1 MFFGTGASTGSGRYG
16 YGGATPSKSQILGQR
31 YQPFA
36 NPFFDQAGTYLPS
49 NIKQLFTFCRF
60 YYMTHGTVN
69 AITGTL
75 SEYPVTDIILQHKE
89 KAVVDKWQEQLHG
102 VYQYPIFQ
110 QETNL
115 DFFTYGIAFVSIA
128 FPFKKKLVCASCNAH
143 VTAVDHL
150 THWKYLNHLFYLSCP
165 KCGQVGYVKSVYD
178 DYACGSYKQI
188 NLVRWNPEYISIFY
202 NEATG
207 DTSYTYE
214 VPGTMVEHIT
224 LGRKDLIATTPS
236 AFLEAIKERRPLV
249 FDTSMVFVLRRPSV
263 SSVMR
268 GWGMPLIMPV
278 LKDVYYVQIMKKAQE
293 SVLLTHLVPQVFLF
307 PQPASNSGDPFTTTS
322 LLEWRDH
329 IRRELARQ
337 RIDPSY
343 YGILPFPLGHQTVGV
358 ENGRSLL
365 LMPEIEKMTEQV
377 IIGMGFTPDLMFGA
391 GSYAGNNVSMR
402 ILENKFLN
410 VVLQQKR
417 LLEWVIARTGHRL
430 GWDTPRATF
439 KPFRMADDLQ
449 RQAYLLNLAQ
459 LNKISDSTL
468 LGYADIKFEN
478 ELELLNAET
487 ARRSELVANQQIQQA
502 EAMGAAQLV
511 AAKYQ
516 AQAQTAMQRHVQK
529 EQTPP
534 PDPFVAA
541 NGSGLAGASPVVTL
555 DAAASALA
563 AKLVTLPTE
572 QRKALMDQLTAGIP
586 EFAQMV
592 EQAQAVPPGMDPAM
606 QMLASGQGAPQQG
619 GMLPLGSPQGFAGV
633 DMRPLP
639 QQLPPRRPGGV

>member
-1 MFFGTGASTGSGRYG
+1 MFFGTSQTTSGGRYG
-16 YGGATPSKSQILGQR
+16 YGGTTPSRSQILGQR

-49 NIKQLFTFCRF
+49 NIKQLFSFCRY
-60 YYMTHGTVN
+60 YYMTHGVVN

-89 KAVVDKWQEQLHG
+89 KSVVDKWMEQLHG
-102 VYQYPIFQ
+102 VYQYQIFQ

-115 DFFTYGIAFVSIA
+115 DFFTYGIAFVSVA
-128 FPFKKKLVCASCNAH
+128 FPFKKKLTCAVCNAKI
-143 VTAVDHL
+143 TAVDNL
-150 THWKYLNHLFYLSCP
+150 PHWRYQNHRFYLSCP
-165 KCGQVGYVKSVYD
+165 KCGQADYVKSVED
-178 DYACGSYKQI
+178 DYDVGSYKQI
-188 NLVRWNPEYISIFY
+188 NLVRWNPEYISIFF

-214 VPGTMVEHIT
+214 VPGTMREHVIM
-224 LGRKDLIATTPS
+224 GRKDLIATTPS

-278 LKDVYYVQIMKKAQE
+278 LKDVYYVQVMKKAQE

-307 PQPASNSGDPFTTTS
+307 PQPGSNSGDPFTTTN

-329 IRRELARQ
+329 IRREIARQ
-337 RIDPSY
+337 RMDPSY

-402 ILENKFLN
+402 ILENKFMN

-417 LLEWVIARTGHRL
+417 LLEWVMARTARRL
-430 GWDTPRATF
+430 QWEVPRATF

-449 RQAYLLNLAQ
+449 RQAYFLNLAQ
-459 LNKISDSTL
+459 LNKISDTTL
-468 LGYADIKFEN
+468 LGYADLKFDS
-478 ELELLNAET
+478 ELELLNNET
-487 ARRSELVANQQIQQA
+487 ARRSELVENQQIQQA
-502 EAMGAAQLV
+502 QAMGAASLV
-511 AAKYQ
+511 AAKFQ
-516 AQAQTAMQRHVQK
+516 AQSQGAMQRHMQK
-529 EQTPP
+529 EQMPP

-563 AKLVTLPTE
+563 TRLSTLPPA
-572 QRKALMDQLTAGIP
+572 QRQALMDQLTAGIP
-586 EFAQMV
+586 EFASMV
-592 EQAQAVPPGMDPAM
+592 EQAQMAPPGMDPMMQAM
-606 QMLASGQGAPQQG
+606 QAGQPGVQG
-619 GMLPLGSPQGFAGV
+619 PPMPLGGSQSFGGV
-633 DMRPLP
+633 DMRPMP